1 MTYRGVVKGNV
12 VELEDH
18 VALPQGTRVF
28 VIPEAPAAGHART
41 LRGWLKE
48 ARRVRKG
55 LPETSDSVEI
65 VRRLRKER
73 SGQ

>member
-28 VIPEAPAAGHART
+28 VIPEAPAVGHATT